1 MYYLADVKTARN
13 QGVVFAL
20 DLNTQTERYGGLREK
35 LLKFFMERGVFLR
48 PLGNTL
54 YLLPPYIISKNELE
68 KVYNTIEEA
77 LEII

>member
-1 MYYLADVKTARN
+1 MAFISKSHEAFKTRISKHPKVKTARN

-54 YLLPPYIISKNELE
+54 YLLPP
-68 KVYNTIEEA
+68 
-77 LEII
+77 